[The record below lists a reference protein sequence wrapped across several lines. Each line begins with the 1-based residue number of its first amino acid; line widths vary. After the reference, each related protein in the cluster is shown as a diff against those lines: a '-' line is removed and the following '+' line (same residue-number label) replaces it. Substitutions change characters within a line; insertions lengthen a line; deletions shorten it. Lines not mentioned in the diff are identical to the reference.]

1 MPLPTI
7 VSVMV
12 NVTMPFV
19 TLFLHD
25 SNDLLWALYRTLPQ
39 LFLRLLLR

>member
-7 VSVMV
+7 VSFMAR
-12 NVTMPFV
+12 VTMPFV
-19 TLFLHD
+19 ALFLHD
-25 SNDLLWALYRTLPQ
+25 SNDLLSALYRTVPQ